1 MTGDSTAR
9 GPEHLPTLLG
19 RIVTDLT
26 VRSVADEALGEL
38 RTPRF
43 GAARIVPIG
52 RAWRLGVLLLDR
64 DGALYAT
71 GSVTRAIVPQR
82 GVANKSP
89 DAEVRREF
97 RRAAARGRF
106 AEGEV
111 VNFGVARLALDAASL
126 DAGSGPLRM
135 LDGEVSVLWNP
146 ADPAR
151 GLRPIADYLVERAAL
166 TEPR

>member
-1 MTGDSTAR
+1 VSGS
-9 GPEHLPTLLG
+9 GPADLPALLS
-19 RIVTDLT
+19 RTVADLT
-26 VRSVADEALGEL
+26 ARSVADEALGEL

-43 GAARIVPIG
+43 RAARIVPIG
-52 RAWRLGVLLLDR
+52 RVWRLGVLLLDR

-106 AEGEV
+106 SEGEV
-111 VNFGVARLALDAASL
+111 VNFGVERLSLDVASL
-126 DAGSGPLRM
+126 EAGSGPLRM
-135 LDGEVSVLWNP
+135 RDGEVTVLWNP
-146 ADPAR
+146 ADPVR
-151 GLRPIADYLVERAAL
+151 GLRPIADYLSERAAL

>member
-1 MTGDSTAR
+1 MSGSRPAD
-9 GPEHLPTLLG
+9 LPALLG

-26 VRSVADEALGEL
+26 ARAIADEALGEL

-52 RAWRLGVLLLDR
+52 RAWRLGALLLDR

-111 VNFGVARLALDAASL
+111 VNFGVARLPLDVASL
-126 DAGSGPLRM
+126 EAGSGPLRM
-135 LDGEVSVLWNP
+135 LDGEVAVLWNP
-146 ADPAR
+146 ADPVR